1 MRPLGKHLRTV
12 ILYGEWRWKM
22 VANERLDRMKAY
34 YDALSLLSDEDDPKI
49 RELRRA
55 IAIEEGD
62 DYIYKEEDYKS
73 LLKELEDRTTDE
85 AWKVYHSLETSQELH
100 NWLRRETGWVLC
112 PLTER
117 VISTCFNLSK
127 GGEL

>member
-1 MRPLGKHLRTV
+1 
-12 ILYGEWRWKM
+12 M